1 MTYLE
6 NNTYLRPDKS
16 LLNTFTIT
24 TVNTKLEK
32 IVNEPEIPKKKIQR
46 TNLHKNKTWYSIFAM
61 VYKLPETWSS
71 NAIKIICYIY
81 GAQ

>member
-6 NNTYLRPDKS
+6 NNTYLRPDRS

-32 IVNEPEIPKKKIQR
+32 IVNEPEIPKKNRQR
-46 TNLHKNKTWYSIFAM
+46 TNLHKNRNDIVFLLWSINFLKHVPVM
-61 VYKLPETWSS
+61 LLK
-71 NAIKIICYIY
+71 
-81 GAQ
+81 

>member
-32 IVNEPEIPKKKIQR
+32 IVNEPEIPKKKKYKEQIYTKIR
-46 TNLHKNKTWYSIFAM
+46 LDIVFLLWSINFLKHDPVM
-61 VYKLPETWSS
+61 LLK
-71 NAIKIICYIY
+71 
-81 GAQ
+81 